1 MNSQELPL
9 HATVEGAELM
19 AQRIQV
25 TRVNGR
31 TTPEIA
37 SVLLTVPAHQD
48 YIVIVRSAVA
58 QLAACFGF
66 TLGEIGDLRLAV
78 DEACNRL
85 VAGAGPDLAASGLQC
100 QAGVRG
106 DELRVMVAASAA
118 AADPPDTDG
127 LGWAILNALVDGLDW
142 ERDHDVVRVHVAKRR
157 GTGAG

>member
-1 MNSQELPL
+1 
-9 HATVEGAELM
+9 M

-25 TRVNGR
+25 TRVDGR
-31 TTPEIA
+31 RAPEVA

-78 DEACNRL
+78 DETCNLL
-85 VAGAGPDLAASGLQC
+85 VAGTRPDLAARGLEC

-106 DELRVMVAASAA
+106 DVLHVTVAAPAV
-118 AADPPDTDG
+118 AADPPDTEG
-127 LGWAILNALVDGLDW
+127 FGWAILNALVDALEW
-142 ERDHDVVRVHVAKRR
+142 ERDHDVVRVHVAKRAASGPAER
-157 GTGAG
+157 TLP